1 MEQGYLNV
9 MVRFLGT
16 FAERFGDQ
24 VVVELRG
31 PATVKDILDV
41 LGISESAV
49 SLTIVDGIQV
59 PSTAQLCDG
68 ASVLLVPPVI
78 GG

>member
-1 MEQGYLNV
+1 MEYGYLNV

-24 VVVELRG
+24 LVVELRG

-49 SLTIVDGIQV
+49 SLTIVNGTQV
-59 PSTAQLCDG
+59 PFTAQLCDG